1 MTHLTGALAPAI
13 TEPLSKCQLLSLI
26 GETAAKAERT
36 SEALRLALLRA
47 DLTLESDRRLEVAEA
62 ECADAHQLLC
72 ALIRQA
78 VDTGLM
84 AELKGYLTAT
94 YGG

>member
-13 TEPLSKCQLLSLI
+13 TEPLSKCQLLSMI
-26 GETAAKAERT
+26 SEVATKAERT

-62 ECADAHQLLC
+62 DCADAHQRLC

-78 VDTGLM
+78 VETGLM
-84 AELKGYLTAT
+84 AELQGYLTAT

>member
-13 TEPLSKCQLLSLI
+13 TEPLSKCQLLAQI
-26 GETAAKAERT
+26 CETAARAETT
-36 SEALRLALLRA
+36 SETLQQALLRA
-47 DLTLESDRRLEVAEA
+47 DQTMASDRRLEAAEA
-62 ECADAHQLLC
+62 ECAEAHQRLC

-84 AELKGYLTAT
+84 AELRGYLAAT